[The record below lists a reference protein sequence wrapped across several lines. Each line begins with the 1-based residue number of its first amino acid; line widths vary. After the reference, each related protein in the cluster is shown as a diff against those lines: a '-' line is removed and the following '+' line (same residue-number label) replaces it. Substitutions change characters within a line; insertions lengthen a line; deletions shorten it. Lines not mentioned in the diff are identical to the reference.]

1 MIFLLPGDVVPARL
15 FNGLT
20 ALAVAI
26 MLDVLSGYLLCKKS
40 LGRERVRV
48 YHLTHALPIEL
59 ILMTVGLLIICF
71 ICFILSFI
79 VGVIGAY
86 LSHRSVLDRVSLIL
100 NVMLSKSP

>member
-1 MIFLLPGDVVPARL
+1 MIFLLPGDLVPARL

-40 LGRERVRV
+40 LGRERVRF

-59 ILMTVGLLIICF
+59 ILMTVGLLI